1 MNNGAAERSPNLSPD
16 KVLREGAGK
25 NVSLSR
31 NGNFERPPHLIETA
45 RALRHFVR
53 GKPQAVR
60 DAARNI
66 IAGFRAVL
74 AGRGEPATYRML
86 GENVERLGGG

>member
-1 MNNGAAERSPNLSPD
+1 MLTER
-16 KVLREGAGK
+16 
-25 NVSLSR
+25 
-31 NGNFERPPHLIETA
+31 ERTQNSTDQHGLTDAA

-74 AGRGEPATYRML
+74 AGRAEPATYRML
-86 GENVERLGGG
+86 GENVERLGEK

>member
-1 MNNGAAERSPNLSPD
+1 MGWLAMPNSPIES
-16 KVLREGAGK
+16 KREIIRVA
-25 NVSLSR
+25 SA
-31 NGNFERPPHLIETA
+31 I
-45 RALRHFVR
+45 RHFVR

-60 DAARNI
+60 DAAHNI

-86 GENVERLGGG
+86 GENVQRLGGK